1 MDELAELVIVPDVQP
16 VQFCRVTV
24 LAESETLTLPFV
36 ACSVKPLAL
45 TDAAVPVVPIEPL
58 SLSRTT
64 EVALPVVPLI
74 ALVPEVTME
83 PLPVVDS
90 RKKVPEL
97 LTVDE

>member
-24 LAESETLTLPFV
+24 LAESVTLTLPLV
-36 ACSVKPLAL
+36 ACSVNPLAL

-58 SLSRTT
+58 SLARTT
-64 EVALPVVPLI
+64 EVALPVAPLI
-74 ALVPEVTME
+74 PEPEVTME

-90 RKKVPEL
+90 RKNVPVL